1 MAGAAPKQLQ
11 LDLRLRRLPR
21 KYRAPGG
28 VEADWKDGVK
38 DGVKNGGSINFVSVR
53 KRTTTTLHG

>member
-28 VEADWKDGVK
+28 VEADWMG
-38 DGVKNGGSINFVSVR
+38 
-53 KRTTTTLHG
+53 